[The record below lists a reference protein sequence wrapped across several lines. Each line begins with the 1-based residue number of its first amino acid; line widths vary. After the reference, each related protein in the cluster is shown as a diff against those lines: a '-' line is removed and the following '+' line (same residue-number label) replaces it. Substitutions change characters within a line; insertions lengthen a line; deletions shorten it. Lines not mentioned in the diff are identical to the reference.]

1 MSSTIQSPGSRA
13 AIALAIT
20 AVAALS
26 LILFLG
32 DGAYEWIKAIH
43 IIAVISWMAGMLYLP
58 RLFIYHC
65 DAAAGSEL
73 SETLK
78 TMEVRLLRIIM
89 NPAMILTWVLGLWM
103 AWHAELFH
111 SYWFL
116 AKFAAVF
123 VLSGVH
129 GHYSKA
135 VRLFA
140 ADQNTKSARYWRV
153 MNEVPAVLMIAIV
166 ILVVVKP
173 F

>member
-1 MSSTIQSPGSRA
+1 MSSTIQSPKFRA
-13 AIALAIT
+13 AIALTVT
-20 AVAALS
+20 AAASVALV
-26 LILFLG
+26 IFLG

-43 IIAVISWMAGMLYLP
+43 IISVISWMAGILYLP

-78 TMEVRLLRIIM
+78 IMEGRLLRIIM

-103 AWHAELFH
+103 AWQGEWFH

-116 AKFAAVF
+116 AKFVVVF

-153 MNEVPAVLMIAIV
+153 MNEVPAVLMISIV